1 MNNLRLNLPVL
12 EIAKGGYMMAAV
24 KKFQVQAK
32 LGEKYTIESTIGN
45 HTVYVDQPQAGGGND
60 KGPAPLEVLFL
71 ALASCIITVGRI
83 IARQKRITLR
93 TMEVN
98 VKGDVDLEVLLGKSK
113 ANRAGFGAIKVVVT
127 IDADMSPEE
136 KEAFLVELE
145 ERCPVSDN
153 LLHETPVSLV
163 LAG

>member
-1 MNNLRLNLPVL
+1 
-12 EIAKGGYMMAAV
+12 MMAAV
-24 KKFQVQAK
+24 KTFNVQAK
-32 LGEKYTIESTIGN
+32 LGEKFTIESKIGN
-45 HTVYVDQPQAGGGND
+45 HTLYVDQPQTGGGND
-60 KGPAPLEVLFL
+60 KGPTPMEVLLL
-71 ALASCIITVGRI
+71 ALASCIMTVGRI

-98 VKGDVDLEVLLGKSK
+98 VEGDVDLEVLLGKSK
-113 ANRAGFGAIKVVVT
+113 ANRAGYGGIKAIVT

-136 KEAFLVELE
+136 KKAFLVELE

-153 LLHETPVSLV
+153 LLHTTPLSLE